1 MSNSDSLISLVP
13 LTDVDSIMNWRHEV
27 LRHVF
32 GEEPTDE
39 VMANNHSY
47 FRRHLPDRSFWFVEA
62 AYDGT
67 LAGCGG
73 ICLYEELPSPDNPLG
88 LCGYLMNI
96 YVRQPCRRRGVAD
109 AIISV
114 LIEIAR
120 CRNCDKVYLE
130 TTEEAR
136 QVYHNH
142 GFRQMKDMMK
152 LPNSL

>member
-1 MSNSDSLISLVP
+1 MSHKDTFISISP
-13 LTDVDSIMNWRHEV
+13 LTELDFIMNWRHEV

-47 FRRHLPDRSFWFVEA
+47 FRRHLPDRSFCFVEA
-62 AYDGT
+62 SYDGAQ
-67 LAGCGG
+67 AGCGG
-73 ICLYEELPSPDNPLG
+73 ICLYEELPSPDNPSG

-96 YVRQPCRRRGVAD
+96 YVREPFRRRGVGD
-109 AIISV
+109 AIINA
-114 LIEIAR
+114 LMKIAR
-120 CRNCDKVYLE
+120 YRNCDKVYLE

-142 GFRQMKDMMK
+142 GFRQMNDMMK
-152 LPNSL
+152 LPNPL